1 MQAGAIKPGQTV
13 VIVDDLVATGTQ
25 TKPLSVYTVLI
36 IGYVLQEGLLRL
48 QGTSSLNKEERH
60 SSICASLN
68 FCS

>member
-25 TKPLSVYTVLI
+25 TKPLSVYTRANHWI
-36 IGYVLQEGLLRL
+36 LQEGLLRL

-68 FCS
+68 FYS